1 MKNKTIT
8 KTIYCVALCAVMAL
22 VCTGI
27 ASADVEIFKNDQIAL
42 KLYGQIN
49 RAVMYVDDGNDGE
62 FYHVDNDNSSTRLG
76 LKALSQLNDKFS
88 VGANLEFEY
97 QSNPSNKVWQDV
109 SNTSGDEWD
118 ERKVEAFIK
127 GAFGKLTLGQGPTA
141 SDSTSEID
149 LSGTKVAG
157 YSRVEAQAG
166 AFRFFDED
174 GNALSSVTVTDIF
187 KNLDGFS
194 RKDRVRYDSPTFSG
208 FTIAVSSAS
217 DEGDD
222 AEDVALR
229 YKGKLGNVKAAAGLA
244 YVNFSSS
251 DSKKSQVN
259 GSASFL
265 MDNGLNLTVAAGN
278 LDFENSGKDDGTFI
292 YGKLGYIAKVCPL
305 GTTAFAIDYGKYDDM
320 KVDEDEGDTVGFM
333 CVQNLKDWKTEIYL
347 CIRHFELDRD
357 NANLDDVDTAM
368 AGLRIKF

>member
-1 MKNKTIT
+1 MKNRGIVKTIF
-8 KTIYCVALCAVMAL
+8 CAALCAVMTLAT
-22 VCTGI
+22 TGI
-27 ASADVEIFKNDQIAL
+27 ATADVEIFQNDKIAL

-49 RAVMYVDDGNDGE
+49 RAVMYVDDGDDGE

-76 LKALSQLNDKFS
+76 LKALSQMNDKFS

-97 QSNPSNKVWQDV
+97 QSNPSNAVWQDEA
-109 SNTSGDEWD
+109 NTSGDEWD
-118 ERKVEAFIK
+118 ERKIEAFIK
-127 GAFGKLTLGQGPTA
+127 GAFGKLTLGQGSTA
-141 SDSTSEID
+141 SDNTSEID

-157 YSRVEAQAG
+157 YSRVDAQAG

-174 GNALSSVTVTDIF
+174 GNALSSVRVTDIF

-194 RKDRVRYDSPTFSG
+194 RKDRVRYDSPKFSG
-208 FTIAVSSAS
+208 FAIAVSAAS

-222 AEDVALR
+222 AEDVALT

-244 YVNFSSS
+244 YVHFSSS
-251 DSKKSQVN
+251 DAKKNQVN

-265 MDNGLNLTVAAGN
+265 MENGLNLTVAAGN
-278 LDFENSGKDDGTFI
+278 LEFENSGKDDGTFV

-320 KVDEDEGDTVGFM
+320 KADEDEGDTVGFT
-333 CVQNLKDWKTEIYL
+333 CVQKLQDWKTEIYL
-347 CIRHFELDRD
+347 CIRHFELDREGS
-357 NANLDDVDTAM
+357 NFDDVDSAM